1 MARIAVIGLG
11 RFGSH
16 VAREAFQN
24 GHEVLAIGIDAAN
37 VQQLR
42 DHSTR
47 AVVAD
52 ACDRDRL
59 VALRLGE
66 DYDAVVVSLGENVE
80 ASALIV
86 LHLREL
92 GARRIIAKAGS
103 SDHGKL
109 LSLIGAHEVLF
120 PERESA
126 HRLAM
131 RLAARSLVEYL
142 PLGEEHGVEE
152 LAAPS
157 SFVGRSLADLQLP
170 ARYGAQV
177 VAVRDGRNGKLTVN
191 PGADF
196 VVSGD
201 DLLVVLAG
209 NDDLRRLQAL

>member
-16 VAREAFQN
+16 VAREAFEQ

-37 VQQLR
+37 VQELR
-42 DHSTR
+42 DHATR

-52 ACDRDRL
+52 ARDRARL
-59 VALRLGE
+59 EALRLGE

-103 SDHGKL
+103 NDHGKL
-109 LSLIGAHEVLF
+109 LALIGAHEVLF

-126 HRLAM
+126 RRLAM
-131 RLAARSLVEYL
+131 RLSARHLVEYL
-142 PLGEEHGVEE
+142 PLGGEHGIEE
-152 LAAPS
+152 LAAPAT
-157 SFVGRSLADLQLP
+157 FVGRTLAELRLP
-170 ARYGAQV
+170 TTYGAQV
-177 VAVRDGRNGKLTVN
+177 VAVRHRPTDRLTVN
-191 PGADF
+191 PGADY
-196 VVSGD
+196 VVADD
-201 DLLVVLAG
+201 DLLLVLAR
-209 NDDLRRLQAL
+209 NTDLQRLQTL

>member
-16 VAREAFQN
+16 VAREAFRH
-24 GHEVLAIGIDAAN
+24 GHEVLAISIDAAN

-42 DHSTR
+42 DESSR

-52 ACDRDRL
+52 ARDRERL

-103 SDHGKL
+103 ADHGKL
-109 LSLIGAHEVLF
+109 LALIGAHEVVF
-120 PERESA
+120 PEMESA

-131 RLAARSLVEYL
+131 RLSSRSLVEYL
-142 PLGEEHGVEE
+142 PHGDEHGVEE
-152 LAAPS
+152 LAAPAP
-157 SFVGRSLADLQLP
+157 FVGQRLDELRLP
-170 ARYGAQV
+170 ARFGAQV
-177 VAVRDGRNGKLTVN
+177 VAVRDRRSGRLTVS
-191 PGADF
+191 PGADY
-196 VVSGD
+196 VVAPD
-201 DLLVVLAG
+201 DLLVVLAT
-209 NDDLRRLQAL
+209 NADLRRLQAL

>member
-16 VAREAFQN
+16 VAREAFQH
-24 GHEVLAIGIDAAN
+24 GHEVLAIGVDPEN
-37 VQQLR
+37 VQRMR
-42 DHSTR
+42 DHATR

-52 ACDRDRL
+52 ARDRERL
-59 VALRLGE
+59 EALRLGE

-103 SDHGKL
+103 TDHGKL
-109 LSLIGAHEVLF
+109 LALIGAHEVLF

-131 RLAARSLVEYL
+131 RLATRSLVEYL
-142 PLGEEHGVEE
+142 PLGDGHGVEE
-152 LAAPS
+152 LAAPIA
-157 SFVGRSLADLQLP
+157 FVGRSLADLQLP
-170 ARYGAQV
+170 ARFGAQV
-177 VAVRDGRNGKLTVN
+177 VAVRNGETGRLTVS

-196 VVSGD
+196 VVGAH
-201 DLLVVLAG
+201 DLLVVLAA
-209 NDDLRRLQAL
+209 NHDLRRLQAL

>member
-16 VAREAFQN
+16 VAREAFHH

-42 DHSTR
+42 DESTR

-52 ACDRDRL
+52 ARDRERL
-59 VALRLGE
+59 AALRLGE

-103 SDHGKL
+103 TDHGKL
-109 LSLIGAHEVLF
+109 LSLIGAHEVVF

-126 HRLAM
+126 QRLAM
-131 RLAARSLVEYL
+131 RLTARSVVEYL
-142 PLGEEHGVEE
+142 PLGDDHGIEQF
-152 LAAPS
+152 AAPA

-170 ARYGAQV
+170 SRHSAQV
-177 VAVRDGRNGKLTVN
+177 MAVRNASSGKLQVN
-191 PGADF
+191 PGADY
-196 VVSGD
+196 VIGAD
-201 DLLVVLAG
+201 DLLVVLAA
-209 NDDLRRLQAL
+209 NAELRRLQAL